1 MKRQLDVNKK
11 HRKMNFLGEGKM
23 KVSDKCHECFKVF
36 TTVETV
42 FSYGSCKIDLCR
54 KCFMLKLE
62 D

>member
-23 KVSDKCHECFKVF
+23 KVSEKCHECSRVF
-36 TTVETV
+36 RAVETV

-54 KCFMLKLE
+54 RCYMEKLK
-62 D
+62 